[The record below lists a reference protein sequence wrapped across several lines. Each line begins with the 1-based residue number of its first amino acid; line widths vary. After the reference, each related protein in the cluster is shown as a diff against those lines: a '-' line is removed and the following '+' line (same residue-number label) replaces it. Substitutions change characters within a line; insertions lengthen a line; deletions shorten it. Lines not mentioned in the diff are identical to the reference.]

1 MNSGRVVRLARRELS
16 ALTAEKTLVLAL
28 VVQLFVA
35 AFSSFLVVGLAAL
48 YDPSSTAGGEVD
60 LGVSGEASGALV
72 DAAADSDRVTIDR
85 YADRE
90 ALRAAFNAGRVD
102 ATAVART
109 VDAGDGTRI
118 DVTATVPE
126 SSLRKSLV
134 VVQLRAVLET
144 LERRERADRAV
155 ALKTEP
161 APYPEPAGGTPY
173 FGFAYT
179 VLLPLLVLLPAFI
192 AGSTAVDSVVEELER
207 GTLELLR
214 VAPVSLGEVVAG
226 KGLAMAL
233 LAPAQ
238 IGLWIVLLS
247 ANGTVVRG
255 WPLLVGYALVLAT
268 LLVGVGIALALV
280 VPTRGRAQLCY
291 SFGVLAAF
299 ALAGFVPEHPATTVA
314 RVGVGSATATT
325 YTTLAVTVL
334 AAVAGTLAV
343 GRLVARIDPE
353 TL

>member
-1 MNSGRVVRLARRELS
+1 M
-16 ALTAEKTLVLAL
+16 LAL

-60 LGVSGEASGALV
+60 LGVTGDASDALV
-72 DAAADSDRVTIDR
+72 AAAESRDRVTVVR

-90 ALRAAFNAGRVD
+90 TLRAAFDAGRVD

-118 DVTATVPE
+118 SVAATVPE
-126 SSLRKSLV
+126 SSLRKTLV
-134 VVQLRAVLET
+134 VVQFRAVLET
-144 LERRERADRAV
+144 LERRERVDRSA
-155 ALKTEP
+155 ALETRP
-161 APYPEPAGGTPY
+161 VPYPEAAGGSPY

-226 KGLAMAL
+226 KGAAMAL

-238 IGLWIVLLS
+238 VTLWVALLS
-247 ANGTVVRG
+247 ANGTAVRG
-255 WPLLVGYALVLAT
+255 WPLLVGYGLALAV
-268 LLVGVGIALALV
+268 LLVAAGVALALV

-291 SFGVLAAF
+291 SLGALAAF
-299 ALAGFVPEHPATTVA
+299 ALAGFLPEHPATTVA

-325 YTTLAVTVL
+325 HATLAVTGA
-334 AAVAGTLAV
+334 AAVV
-343 GRLVARIDPE
+343 GVLTVARFVARLDPE
-353 TL
+353 RL